1 MALQGTISGINQI
14 DFGGQGVL
22 TANFTDTET
31 GQTPAGLQYAWR
43 TDAGSF
49 VGATNGPSV
58 TYRADTAQN
67 ADQAVTITCEVTLP
81 GNPNPTVSAPS
92 LTAMDQLGITGQL
105 VNMLIDVEK
114 SGGDLFDRNSPTINA
129 GSDTSLTTDISI
141 NRIRWSSLNRF
152 ILNRSGTGAFRD
164 FWDATARGAY
174 SGYVIINDGTVVEL
188 PGAWIPESA
197 GIGSGF
203 MRWEVPSSETTII
216 DALNAIA
223 TGETMVFGIADTDSV
238 GIPDETAS
246 ADETVNVERNEPPVV
261 SITAPAKINPG
272 DTVPISVTADDPEG
286 RAVTVRCSATGGTI
300 DNPTSLNPNFTASN
314 QSGPVTLTCTA

>member
-49 VGATNGPSV
+49 VGATDGPSV
-58 TYRADTAQN
+58 TYLADTAQN
-67 ADQAVTITCEVTLP
+67 IDQAITITITCEVTLP
-81 GNPNPTVSAPS
+81 GNPTVSAPS
-92 LTAMDQLGITGQL
+92 LTAMDELGITGQL

-114 SGGDLFDRNSPTINA
+114 SGGDLFDRNSPTIDA

-174 SGYVIINDGTVVEL
+174 SAYFIVSDGTVVEL
-188 PGAWIPESA
+188 PGSWIPTGSS
-197 GIGSGF
+197 IGSGY
-203 MRWEVPSSETTII
+203 MRLDVPSSETAVINAI
-216 DALNAIA
+216 DSIA
-223 TGETMVFGIADTDSV
+223 TGQLFLFGIADTGSI
-238 GIPDETAS
+238 GLPDVAAS
-246 ADETVNVERNEPPVV
+246 ADAT
-261 SITAPAKINPG
+261 
-272 DTVPISVTADDPEG
+272 
-286 RAVTVRCSATGGTI
+286 VTVRYNAH
-300 DNPTSLNPNFTASN
+300 
-314 QSGPVTLTCTA
+314 V